1 MVNGRTSNSFNIR
14 NYGIIIIITCT
25 ITILMMMMM
34 IIIINTIITIIT
46 VGNELVEQYEA
57 VATFTLMLCRLVLLG
72 RNDLDAVPL
81 SSVRKVTSL

>member
-25 ITILMMMMM
+25 ITILMMMMMMMMM

-72 RNDLDAVPL
+72 RNDLIEQY
-81 SSVRKVTSL
+81 

>member
-34 IIIINTIITIIT
+34 MMIIINTIITIIT

-72 RNDLDAVPL
+72 RNDLIEQY
-81 SSVRKVTSL
+81 

>member
-1 MVNGRTSNSFNIR
+1 MMMM
-14 NYGIIIIITCT
+14 
-25 ITILMMMMM
+25 MMMMM

-72 RNDLDAVPL
+72 RNDLIEQY
-81 SSVRKVTSL
+81 